1 MNRLSRR
8 LMRLFGSPAKAGH
21 SERPLRVLVAASLI
35 FPLIVFGIAAFL
47 SYDAQFKEAQG
58 RLGRT
63 VDIVHEHASKVFDTF
78 ETSERFMEALFED
91 QTDAQIRGREKYF
104 SDRLRGVI
112 DQLPQLR
119 DLWVID
125 ADGHPLVSGT
135 VYPMPTGLDLSDR
148 DYFKV
153 HKEKAVDAYV
163 SEVVEARAADTNFFA
178 ITRKRVGKDGKFNG
192 VYLVSIAPEYFT
204 EFYAR
209 LPRDSTSIASLIRT
223 DGAVLARYPISN
235 EKGVAPSA
243 AILTAA
249 RDNPVAGF
257 ARGVSPIDGVE
268 RMIAYRLLP
277 KQGVYVVTG
286 LETNL
291 IKGEW
296 LEAMSRHLYFGI
308 PATFA
313 MFGLAIMA
321 LLRTRQ
327 EAAAFRQLREET
339 LRRHSTELALQQAQK
354 MEAVGQLTGGIAHDF
369 NNLLTIING
378 NLDTIRRR
386 LGEAVSAEPLRD
398 LAAKLTQPLE
408 RAMAGAKSAAQ
419 LTHRLLAFSRR
430 QPLKPARVDLNGL
443 VASLSELLRRT
454 LGEGVNIETV
464 LAGGL
469 WPAFADENQVENA
482 LVNLAINARDAMPN
496 GGRLTIE
503 TANVYLDEGYA
514 RRFTEVAAGQYVM
527 LSVSD
532 SGTGIPPDVLEKV
545 FEPFFTTKPVGQGS
559 GLGLAMVHGF
569 VKQSGGHIRI
579 YSEVDQGTTVKIY
592 LPRMTGEGAGA
603 AVPAGAEPA
612 LLPLSGARAK
622 EAVLLVEDNDGVREY
637 ATSVLSE
644 LGYTILAARDGD
656 EALAI
661 LERSPRID
669 ILFTDVVLPGSVNG
683 RELANRVLAKLPGLP
698 VLYTTGYTRN
708 AIIHHGR
715 LDADVQL
722 LGKPYTEQDLAM
734 KLRELLDGMH
744 RRQDA
749 APKA

>member
-1 MNRLSRR
+1 
-8 LMRLFGSPAKAGH
+8 MRLFGSPAKAGH
-21 SERPLRVLVAASLI
+21 SERPLRILVAASLI
-35 FPLIVFGIAAFL
+35 FPLIVFAIAAFL
-47 SYDAQFKEAQG
+47 AYDAQFKEAQG

-91 QTDAQIRGREKYF
+91 QTDAQIREREKYF
-104 SDRLRGVI
+104 SDRLRSVI

-135 VYPMPTGLDLSDR
+135 IYPMPPDLSLSDR
-148 DYFKV
+148 DYFKA
-153 HKEKAVDAYV
+153 HKEKVVDAYV

-178 ITRKRVGKDGKFNG
+178 VTRKRVGKDGKFNG

-235 EKGVAPSA
+235 ERRVAPSA

-249 RDNPVAGF
+249 QDNPVAGF
-257 ARGVSPIDGVE
+257 AQGVSPIDGVE

-296 LEAMSRHLYFGI
+296 LEAISRHLYFGI

-327 EAAAFRQLREET
+327 EATAFRQLREET

-386 LGEAVSAEPLRD
+386 LSEAASAEPLRD

-408 RAMAGAKSAAQ
+408 RAMTGAKSAAQ

-430 QPLKPARVDLNGL
+430 QPLKPTRVDINGL

-454 LGEGVNIETV
+454 LGEGVNVETV

-469 WPAFADENQVENA
+469 WPAFADVNQVENA
-482 LVNLAINARDAMPN
+482 LVNLAINARDAMPD

-503 TANVYLDEGYA
+503 TANVYLDEAYA
-514 RRFTEVAAGQYVM
+514 RRFNEVAAGQYVM

-579 YSEVDQGTTVKIY
+579 YSEVGQGTTVKIY
-592 LPRMTGEGAGA
+592 LPRMIGEDAGA
-603 AVPAGAEPA
+603 AVPAGTEPA
-612 LLPLSGARAK
+612 LLPLSGARSQ

-734 KLRELLDGMH
+734 KLRELLDGLH
-744 RRQDA
+744 RRQGT
-749 APKA
+749 PKA